1 MNVTDSLLIGFLTVL
16 MHERFDVAPELRAGT
31 LIALLGAFPTFST
44 FSLETIYLLE
54 RGGAKS
60 ATQYS
65 A

>member
-1 MNVTDSLLIGFLTVL
+1 
-16 MHERFDVAPELRAGT
+16 MHERFDVAPELRAGI
-31 LIALLGAFPTFST
+31 LIALLGAFTTFST

-54 RGGAKS
+54 RGGDKS